1 MPEHH
6 PVHRKVNAPGTR
18 LLATVLCV
26 LTAGAE
32 APALPLPFVGRGL
45 QTPPASEEQSPPP
58 QAAPQPTAADAKA
71 AEEEELA
78 RVGEETTDQLCRMC
92 HPIENITRMRRTV
105 REWADVITTMQ
116 GRGANGTEEQ
126 FQAIHKYLARYY
138 GLVAVNTASA
148 QDLSAVLGLTARDAE
163 AIVAYRKAHG
173 KFADLAALSKVEGID
188 KAKIEE
194 QPEALRFN

>member
-1 MPEHH
+1 M
-6 PVHRKVNAPGTR
+6 
-18 LLATVLCV
+18 ATVLCL

-32 APALPLPFVGRGL
+32 APALHPLFVGQGL
-45 QTPPASEEQSPPP
+45 QTPPRGQEQSPPP
-58 QAAPQPTAADAKA
+58 QSAPQPAAADAKA

-148 QDLSAVLGLTARDAE
+148 QDLSAVLGLTAKDAE

-188 KAKIEE
+188 TAKIEE
-194 QPEALRFN
+194 QPEALRFQ

>member
-1 MPEHH
+1 MT
-6 PVHRKVNAPGTR
+6 VVLSILIAGVGAAAVPGQ
-18 LLATVLCV
+18 
-26 LTAGAE
+26 E
-32 APALPLPFVGRGL
+32 P
-45 QTPPASEEQSPPP
+45 SKSPP
-58 QAAPQPTAADAKA
+58 AAPQPSAADAKA

-105 REWADVITTMQ
+105 GEWADVITTMQ

-148 QDLSAVLGLTARDAE
+148 QDLSAVLGLTAKDAE
-163 AIVAYRKAHG
+163 AIVAYRKVHG

-194 QPEALRFN
+194 QPEAIRFQ

>member
-1 MPEHH
+1 MSEH
-6 PVHRKVNAPGTR
+6 PAHREVGAPRR
-18 LLATVLCV
+18 LLVTIVLCV
-26 LTAGAE
+26 LIAG
-32 APALPLPFVGRGL
+32 VGAA
-45 QTPPASEEQSPPP
+45 TVPEQEPSKPP
-58 QAAPQPTAADAKA
+58 QAAPQPSAADAKA
-71 AEEEELA
+71 AEEEEELA
-78 RVGEETTDQLCRMC
+78 RIGEETTDQLCRMC

>member
-1 MPEHH
+1 MSEHR
-6 PVHRKVNAPGTR
+6 PVHREVNAPRSR
-18 LLATVLCV
+18 LVATVLWV
-26 LTAGAE
+26 VTA
-32 APALPLPFVGRGL
+32 ALPLLSVGRGL
-45 QTPPASEEQSPPP
+45 QTPPRGQEQSPPP
-58 QAAPQPTAADAKA
+58 QSAPQPAAADAKA

-148 QDLSAVLGLTARDAE
+148 QDLSAVLGLTAKDAE

-194 QPEALRFN
+194 QPEAIRFQ

>member
-1 MPEHH
+1 MA
-6 PVHRKVNAPGTR
+6 APRR
-18 LLATVLCV
+18 LLVTIVLCV
-26 LTAGAE
+26 LIAGVGTA
-32 APALPLPFVGRGL
+32 ALPRQEP
-45 QTPPASEEQSPPP
+45 SKPP
-58 QAAPQPTAADAKA
+58 QAAPQPSAADAKA
-71 AEEEELA
+71 AEEEEELA
-78 RVGEETTDQLCRMC
+78 RIGEETTDQLCRMC

-138 GLVAVNTASA
+138 GLVAVNTATA
-148 QDLSAVLGLTARDAE
+148 QDLSAVLGLTAKDAE

-194 QPEALRFN
+194 QPEAIRFQ